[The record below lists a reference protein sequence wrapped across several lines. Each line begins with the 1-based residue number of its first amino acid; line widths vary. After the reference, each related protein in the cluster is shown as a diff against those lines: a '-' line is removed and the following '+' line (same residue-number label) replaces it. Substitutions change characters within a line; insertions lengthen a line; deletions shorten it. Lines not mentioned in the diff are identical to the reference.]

1 MRTWWHAVVE
11 SKHELMN
18 PTSADKIRLLGERLG
33 LVSDSRVLDIA
44 SGHSGPAIVL
54 AREFGCRVT
63 CVERA
68 PEFLA
73 AARDRISEADLEDRI
88 ELVEADGATFELGRY
103 DAALCLGATFVYGG
117 LVPTLERLR
126 SAAPLLAVG
135 EPYWRSWPLP
145 PEPESDADRRTDE
158 EDWLP
163 LAETIERAESAGV
176 RVLSL
181 IASSEDDWDRYES
194 LHWQTLDRWLAANP
208 DHPQA
213 EEFRARGA
221 ADRDRYLRWERAV
234 MGWAIFVCRS

>member
-1 MRTWWHAVVE
+1 MTWWHAVVE
-11 SKHELMN
+11 SEHEIQN
-18 PTSADKIRLLGERLG
+18 PTSADKIRLLGRRLG
-33 LVSDSRVLDIA
+33 LGPDSHVLDVA
-44 SGHSGPAIVL
+44 SGRSGPALVL
-54 AREFGCRVT
+54 VQEFGCRAT

-73 AARDRISEADLEDRI
+73 DARESITKAELEDRI
-88 ELVEADGATFELGRY
+88 ELIEADAATFELGRY

-126 SAAPLLAVG
+126 GAAPILAVG

-145 PEPESDADRRTDE
+145 PQPELDANKRTDE
-158 EDWLP
+158 ENWLP
-163 LAETIERAESAGV
+163 LPETIERAESTGV
-176 RVLSL
+176 HVVSL

-194 LHWQTLDRWLAANP
+194 RHWQTLDAWLAANP

-221 ADRDRYLRWERAV
+221 SDRDRYLRWERAV